1 MNIVTDFPHFDT
13 ARSIR
18 GALSDKGVTVY
29 ETFAAYR
36 EALSARFGIGD
47 AKQAW
52 ALFERA
58 IGTKSVDNLTEFM
71 RELILPLSVL
81 PDTADELVRSTA
93 ALDEAYQAEKQD
105 EQKLT
110 RLQRIIRDIDEL
122 EQSFSATDKLKR
134 LQSYR
139 KQAETAIL
147 ARAVRRDVAR
157 RETELATARHASEEA
172 SAQLEGLTRRVTDL
186 ERQERDLG
194 GQRVIDW
201 RREIDARAAEM
212 AMVSADLQ
220 KLSTALSGFGLLTG
234 VSFEQSHH
242 TQDQWERIRAELGA
256 AADRIPARTSAMDGA
271 LAKLSSELAA
281 VDTALTAT
289 TTDLAAAERS
299 RSNLPRDHI
308 EVREQLAE
316 ALGVTADALPFF
328 GELVRVTPHATDQGW
343 EGAINRL
350 LANQAR

>member
-1 MNIVTDFPHFDT
+1 
-13 ARSIR
+13 
-18 GALSDKGVTVY
+18 
-29 ETFAAYR
+29 
-36 EALSARFGIGD
+36 
-47 AKQAW
+47 
-52 ALFERA
+52 
-58 IGTKSVDNLTEFM
+58 
-71 RELILPLSVL
+71 
-81 PDTADELVRSTA
+81 
-93 ALDEAYQAEKQD
+93 
-105 EQKLT
+105 
-110 RLQRIIRDIDEL
+110 
-122 EQSFSATDKLKR
+122 
-134 LQSYR
+134 
-139 KQAETAIL
+139 
-147 ARAVRRDVAR
+147 
-157 RETELATARHASEEA
+157 
-172 SAQLEGLTRRVTDL
+172 
-186 ERQERDLG
+186 
-194 GQRVIDW
+194 RVIDW

-220 KLSTALSGFGLLTG
+220 KLSTALSGFGLSTG

-350 LANQAR
+350 LANQARRLLVDESLYARAAAWIDGRHLGLKLDDRMDLIAPGPAKHGEGRVAGKLEVRPGSRFAGYVRRVLDTRYDHECFASADEQFRRSRRALPRAGRRSPRQGR